1 MLKLTTEEI
10 EDMVANT
17 VATMAMEGF
26 ELTAEETDIL
36 RKIAGGE
43 ITAEDRI
50 QYLRNS
56 YQVRL

>member
-1 MLKLTTEEI
+1 MTKLTTEEI
-10 EDMVANT
+10 EDTVANT

-56 YQVRL
+56 YQGRL